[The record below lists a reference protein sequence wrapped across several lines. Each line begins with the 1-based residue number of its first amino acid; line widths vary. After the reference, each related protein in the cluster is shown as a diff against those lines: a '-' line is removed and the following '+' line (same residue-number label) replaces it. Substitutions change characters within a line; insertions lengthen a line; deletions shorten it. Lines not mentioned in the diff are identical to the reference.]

1 MAEFKILIG
10 ENTQE
15 ATSSSSHPR
24 LNSFCL
30 QPRLPCAQR
39 RAQEP
44 EGRKPWE
51 ENQGE
56 RQIPEKPQP
65 REGWQHTTMDVR
77 SAWGCR
83 PLSKVLAQ
91 RKRGKKKKRE
101 KSSNG
106 PRRGRR
112 LAGVFSRRSWP
123 GGAGEQEPCA
133 KLPALRRL
141 HPLPEQH
148 KTQHHERGEIFPGT
162 SAAYP
167 TGFTSQPVQPATKK
181 K

>member
-30 QPRLPCAQR
+30 QPWLPCAQR

-51 ENQGE
+51 ENQWE

-91 RKRGKKKKRE
+91 RKRGKKK
-101 KSSNG
+101 
-106 PRRGRR
+106 RGRKVQTGPGEAGGSLGFS
-112 LAGVFSRRSWP
+112 LAAHGRAELGNKS
-123 GGAGEQEPCA
+123 
-133 KLPALRRL
+133 PAPSCLR
-141 HPLPEQH
+141 
-148 KTQHHERGEIFPGT
+148 
-162 SAAYP
+162 SAAFIRCQSNTKP
-167 TGFTSQPVQPATKK
+167 STTSEAKYFPEPPLLIPQASPLSQ
-181 K
+181 